1 MKKENTY
8 KIINNNIEN
17 YYREIGNNV
26 LKKLIYLCDNNKNCM
41 NFIELS
47 IRYNIYLFK
56 KKKKKWI
63 NKPIKQIVNECKNKK
78 KTFLR
83 KYADKVIIISKS
95 DMSDTCIQIDK
106 YTKNLEL
113 KIKNIDNLIR
123 CIQEDNN
130 ILFNC
135 LLHIFDEDN
144 INNNIIQLDLDFIA
158 EYTN

>member
-8 KIINNNIEN
+8 KISYNNIEN

-113 KIKNIDNLIR
+113 HIKNIDNLIR